1 MIIDIAGRDLGP
13 ADLAEVTSLRAD
25 GPAGHETMTEA
36 ADPSSR
42 RGAGDVLRVRLES
55 NLERRGLGGGL
66 CRQEKAGRMNEAP

>member
-1 MIIDIAGRDLGP
+1 MIFDIAGRDLGP

-25 GPAGHETMTEA
+25 GPAGHETMRTEA

-55 NLERRGLGGGL
+55 NLERRVLGGGYAAKKKPA
-66 CRQEKAGRMNEAP
+66 E